1 MPAIILAGEEE
12 FEIAR
17 RAEALRKELVD
28 PQWLSFNFQRQ
39 SGGGLREAID
49 ACAGVAFGPGN
60 KLIMLDRCEL
70 FTKKRGKGDDDGESK
85 SAAKAT
91 KLLDD
96 FAGALQNI
104 APTTYVIFACTANFD
119 STLKVSK
126 VVEKHAQIEKFEKR
140 KYTAGSA
147 NRELVTWAGKEAH
160 RFKAVID
167 DDAIFYLAEST
178 EVNLRQM
185 SKEIEKAATYVLP
198 KERITLDVVSRLS
211 PHYSHVFQ
219 LLDHWAYGRRAQVIG
234 SIQEL
239 LSRQSAL
246 PIVALLQTTLSKWI
260 TIKAEA
266 ERIEASAP
274 AARGGRR
281 QIPLPDLAKRIAADL
296 RMNAWVTEMELKRMK
311 MLTLSEIVQKKSQ
324 LTQLELQM
332 KTGQMPEQDA
342 LIVFFTV

>member
-12 FEIAR
+12 FEISR
-17 RAEALRKELVD
+17 RADALKKELVD

-49 ACAGVAFGPGN
+49 ACAAVAFGPGN
-60 KLIMLDRCEL
+60 KLVLLDRCEL
-70 FTKKRGKGDDDGESK
+70 FTKKRGKSDEDGESK
-85 SAAKAT
+85 SGAKAA

-96 FAGALQNI
+96 FGAALQNV
-104 APTTYVIFACTANFD
+104 APNTYVIFACTANFD

-126 VVEKHAQIEKFEKR
+126 VAEKHAQIERFEKR

-160 RFKAVID
+160 RFKSVID

-185 SKEIEKAATYVLP
+185 SKEIEKAATFVLP
-198 KERITLDVVSRLS
+198 KERITLEVVSQLS

-219 LLDHWAYGRRAQVIG
+219 LLDHWAYGRRAQVIA

-266 ERIEASAP
+266 DRIEATAP

-296 RMNAWVTEMELKRMK
+296 RMNPWLTEMELKRMK

-324 LTQLELQM
+324 LTQLELQV

-342 LIVFFTV
+342 LVVFFTV